1 MNFSETLAL
10 NLNLNLKELT
20 ASVAIIGIAFPE
32 RRFRFWLIHFVF
44 FDTLKS

>member
-1 MNFSETLAL
+1 MNSVGNVGFESQ
-10 NLNLNLKELT
+10 ELT

-32 RRFRFWLIHFVF
+32 RRFRFWLIYFVF